1 MAQPLP
7 PPNRPPCP
15 HCGKRCWEGEGV
27 PVTGRDADKRGTV
40 IYIVELARPTAAG
53 LTRKGARKVASRRLA
68 AAPVVYVGQTV
79 LQPEERLHNHF
90 IGHCASRKVRDLGLR
105 LLDPGAEE
113 LLPGYRLP
121 ANVRAALRVIC
132 ARSPEPPEPREV
144 EVARLLR
151 ASGIR
156 ALYGL

>member
-1 MAQPLP
+1 M
-7 PPNRPPCP
+7 CP
-15 HCGKRCWEGEGV
+15 HCGKRCWEGEGE
-27 PVTGRDADKRGTV
+27 PVTGREADKRGTV
-40 IYIVELARPTAAG
+40 IYIVELARPHPG
-53 LTRKGARKVASRRLA
+53 VSRKGARKVASRKRA
-68 AAPVVYVGQTV
+68 EAPVVYVGQTV
-79 LQPEERLHNHF
+79 LHPEERLHNHF

-113 LLPGYRLP
+113 FLPGYRLP
-121 ANVRAALRVIC
+121 ANTRAALRLTC

>member
-1 MAQPLP
+1 M
-7 PPNRPPCP
+7 CP
-15 HCGKRCWEGEGV
+15 HCGRRCWEGEGE
-27 PVTGRDADKRGTV
+27 PVTGREADKRGTV
-40 IYIVELARPTAAG
+40 IYIVELARPHPG
-53 LTRKGARKVASRRLA
+53 VSRKGARKVASRKRA
-68 AAPVVYVGQTV
+68 DAPVVYVGQTV
-79 LQPEERLHNHF
+79 LHPEERLHNHF

-105 LLDPGAEE
+105 LLDPEAEE
-113 LLPGYRLP
+113 FLPGYRLP
-121 ANVRAALRVIC
+121 SNTRAALRVLC